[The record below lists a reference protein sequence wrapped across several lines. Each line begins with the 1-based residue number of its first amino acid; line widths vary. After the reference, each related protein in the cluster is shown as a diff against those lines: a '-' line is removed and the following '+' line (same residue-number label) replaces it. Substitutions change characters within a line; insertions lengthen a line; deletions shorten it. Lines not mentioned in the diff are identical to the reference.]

1 VSVSDFTEDAISD
14 PEVLPVAAKVGYETP
29 QYTTHPQ
36 AFPGGVRVRLTS
48 GETLTADFPYQKG
61 GPENPLSA
69 SEVSEKFRGNAE
81 LVLGSGAIDA
91 LEEAILDLEECANVS
106 TALAPLALAE
116 SAHV

>member
-81 LVLGSGAIDA
+81 LCLSSASVDA
-91 LEEAILDLEECANVS
+91 LEDAVLGLEEQDDLSA
-106 TALAPLALAE
+106 ALAPLTLREVAR
-116 SAHV
+116 V